1 MRTIPGKNDPVV
13 DRSRDQPPKGTT
25 ATITQFT
32 IHMANPRH
40 TSCVVTPVQFD
51 ADSKVLFS
59 YLCTVCT
66 GGSLCRILDLQQNV
80 VRIKKEA
87 IFFSLTSLSSL
98 SSFVPLSVI
107 LSLSFSF
114 FLRKMK
120 QTTRFP
126 RHVRLLASLMLC
138 YCCCWFLPTTKAF
151 GVSSPQQQQRRR
163 RIDLASSHQPDSSPN
178 NNKNKETNR
187 KTRLRNRVTNLV
199 KTMMSKPISS
209 LASPDAVRA
218 VLSDATL
225 TAVDMAVEDLQ
236 QRRREKMSDWMVRPE
251 KSTAAVVAKDVA
263 IPEFQALVRDTF
275 QPLEDKLDQLEY
287 AVQEA
292 RQAIEQAKET
302 ARLSLEAVQAAT
314 LEQAIEGAMLV
325 VEQAEEEAG
334 AKALADL
341 YVAAVSAEDDVDV
354 STLAF
359 EDVDYGTSEMA
370 PPFLGD
376 DQCLVV
382 GEPVVRVEK
391 APENS
396 RRIFAGIDIMAS
408 VEDVWNVL
416 TDYRHL
422 QDVVPNL
429 VVNDVLEEYP
439 AVERVV
445 VDKSRPESEQC
456 QQLAQQMKGSLLR
469 QVGGAKI
476 AGIQFSARTTL
487 EVREWPQGLPDFAH
501 FQDDVWEGKSRKQRA
516 NDLTTI
522 PLERYK
528 FPRPFA
534 VSKLPTRDISM
545 QSIENDDGEF
555 RMYQGVWR
563 MQPLPGCSPPGM
575 QAMRLTYAVEVS
587 PRAYLPVRMIE
598 GRIVRD
604 LCNNL
609 IAIRNYLGSRTLAER

>member
-1 MRTIPGKNDPVV
+1 MHSRNHFFWTAVV
-13 DRSRDQPPKGTT
+13 WL
-25 ATITQFT
+25 
-32 IHMANPRH
+32 
-40 TSCVVTPVQFD
+40 VV
-51 ADSKVLFS
+51 
-59 YLCTVCT
+59 
-66 GGSLCRILDLQQNV
+66 
-80 VRIKKEA
+80 
-87 IFFSLTSLSSL
+87 
-98 SSFVPLSVI
+98 
-107 LSLSFSF
+107 
-114 FLRKMK
+114 
-120 QTTRFP
+120 
-126 RHVRLLASLMLC
+126 LASVD
-138 YCCCWFLPTTKAF
+138 AF
-151 GVSSPQQQQRRR
+151 GLNKKSRPPPHPLPARRP
-163 RIDLASSHQPDSSPN
+163 LP
-178 NNKNKETNR
+178 EER
-187 KTRLRNRVTNLV
+187 KARLKQRVTNLV
-199 KTMMSKPISS
+199 KSMSKPIA
-209 LASPDAVRA
+209 LISPVGA

-225 TAVDMAVEDLQ
+225 TAMDMAVEDLQ
-236 QRRREKMSDWMVRPE
+236 QRQRKLKETTKA
-251 KSTAAVVAKDVA
+251 STSEDDLNTL
-263 IPEFQALVRDTF
+263 ISDTF
-275 QPLEDKLDQLEY
+275 QPLEDKLLQLEQ
-287 AVQEA
+287 AVQET
-292 RQAIEQAKET
+292 RIAIEQAKMQT
-302 ARLSLEAVQAAT
+302 RLSLQAVQAAT
-314 LEQAIEGAMLV
+314 LEQAIEGALVV
-325 VEQAEEEAG
+325 VEQAEEEA
-334 AKALADL
+334 ASKALADM
-341 YVAAVSAEDDVDV
+341 YVAAVNSSDVDV

-370 PPFLGD
+370 PPFLDD
-376 DQCLVV
+376 DQCLVP

-416 TDYRHL
+416 TDYSHL

-429 VVNDVLEEYP
+429 VVNEVLQEYK
-439 AVERVV
+439 ASERLV

-456 QQLAQQMKGSLLR
+456 QQLAQQMKGALLR

-476 AGIQFSARTTL
+476 AGLQFSARTTL

-563 MQPLPGCSPPGM
+563 MQPLPGCSPPGTEY
-575 QAMRLTYAVEVS
+575 MRLTYAVEVS

-604 LCNNL
+604 LCSNL
-609 IAIRNYLGSRTLAER
+609 VAIRNYLSTRTLAETSKQQS